1 MTTIEDRRI
10 AANHDAPAGMAWATV
25 TDEPIGGIPIT
36 LALQEDGE
44 DIAVI
49 GQATSDGTITSA
61 DGTGTTITTYV
72 EGDWVAFIVSARGN
86 AYYNGSHPS
95 AGAAMT
101 DLNRRLT

>member
-36 LALQEDGE
+36 LALQED
-44 DIAVI
+44 
-49 GQATSDGTITSA
+49 
-61 DGTGTTITTYV
+61 
-72 EGDWVAFIVSARGN
+72 WVAFIVSARGN
-86 AYYNGSHPS
+86 AYYNGRHPS